1 MLHTGEIGFCLD
13 PVRDKNLKIPNI
25 GQQDVMGD
33 ETVLSIEIKTDD
45 AQSKDVVGKTDP
57 ATATNGHRVHSV
69 KPAQLMR
76 LMSQRNVELLR
87 LIRVR
92 KPQSVSE
99 LARISGRPKASLT
112 RTLQR
117 LAGHGIIVMRKSAG
131 RGKAPTVACDRLR
144 LELALTPKDED

>member
-1 MLHTGEIGFCLD
+1 
-13 PVRDKNLKIPNI
+13 
-25 GQQDVMGD
+25 MGD
-33 ETVLSIEIKTDD
+33 ETVLSIEIQADEVK
-45 AQSKDVVGKTDP
+45 AKDGAGKTGP
-57 ATATNGHRVHSV
+57 VHAANGKSV
-69 KPAQLMR
+69 RSVRPAQLMR

-99 LARISGRPKASLT
+99 LARMSGRPKASLT

-117 LAGHGIIVMRKSAG
+117 LAGHGIIVMKKSIG

-144 LELALTPKDED
+144 LELTLTPKDND

>member
-1 MLHTGEIGFCLD
+1 
-13 PVRDKNLKIPNI
+13 
-25 GQQDVMGD
+25 MGD
-33 ETVLSIEIKTDD
+33 ETVLSIEIQTDD
-45 AQSKDVVGKTDP
+45 ATAKDGSGKGEP
-57 ATATNGHRVHSV
+57 AHATNGSRVRSV
-69 KPAQLMR
+69 RPAQLMR

-117 LAGHGIIVMRKSAG
+117 LAGHGIIVMKKSIG

-144 LELALTPKDED
+144 LELTLTPKDKNKD